1 MDDDDRSRW
10 IRLIGVTS
18 ALLLFVLLV
27 LWFSGYALI
36 QRGPPTPPAPMQ

>member
-27 LWFSGYALI
+27 LWFSGYALVQ
-36 QRGPPTPPAPMQ
+36 QRPLAAP